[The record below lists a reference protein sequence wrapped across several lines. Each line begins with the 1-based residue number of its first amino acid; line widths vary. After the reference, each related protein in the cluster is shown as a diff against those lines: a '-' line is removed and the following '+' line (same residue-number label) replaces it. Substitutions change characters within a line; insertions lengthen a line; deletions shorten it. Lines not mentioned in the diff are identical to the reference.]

1 MKTTERMTEK
11 RGYCS
16 PVIEQ
21 IMLDHE
27 ISLTLDSTEP
37 PVGPG
42 EPGYTGAVAPEYFNN
57 DPFKG
62 SIA

>member
-11 RGYCS
+11 REYCS

-27 ISLTLDSTEP
+27 ISLTLDSTP
-37 PVGPG
+37 PEGPG
-42 EPGYTGAVAPEYFNN
+42 ESLTKAPEYFNN

>member
-21 IMLDHE
+21 IILDHE

-37 PVGPG
+37 PAGPG
-42 EPGYTGAVAPEYFNN
+42 ESMNKAPEYFNN
-57 DPFKG
+57 DPFKF
-62 SIA
+62 A